1 MPNGL
6 DSGGVTAMT
15 QDITILLLPYISSV
29 DAGALYQL
37 CLSSNVI
44 ANKDSGVQKRGYKI
58 LAKLVE
64 SGKVNANPEVVFFK
78 LDEQLNSLAPA
89 AKKVML

>member
-15 QDITILLLPYISSV
+15 HDITILLLPYISSV
-29 DAGALYQL
+29 DTGTLYQL
-37 CLSSNVI
+37 SLSSNVI
-44 ANKDSGVQKRGYKI
+44 ANKDSRVQKWGYKI
-58 LAKLVE
+58 LAKLIE
-64 SGKVNANPEVVFFK
+64 SGKVNVNSEVVFVK
-78 LDEQLNSLAPA
+78 LDEQLDGLVPA

>member
-44 ANKDSGVQKRGYKI
+44 ANKDSRVQKWGYKI
-58 LAKLVE
+58 LAKLIE
-64 SGKVNANPEVVFFK
+64 SGKVNVNSEVVFVK
-78 LDEQLNSLAPA
+78 LDEQLDGLVHA